1 MPCFGTAALRPEEYR
16 VGRGLLILLLLLPV
30 VAAKAEHITDKLL
43 AGLYE
48 KPDSTEDP
56 ISLLP
61 SGTPLEILNRQG
73 GYAQV
78 RLGDDRTGWVEAHFI
93 SKEKPAK
100 ARLLEAQA
108 KNAELQ
114 RQLVEARARL
124 RLFRDDKGAV
134 PAGQAAS
141 PEPLPAPPH
150 SEEAGP
156 GSNGEPRRVADLE
169 RQLETARRE
178 AKRQIDFEQKR
189 SAVLEAENRRLQE
202 RLEELAAMQA
212 IESASDPG
220 GDWRPWLVSLLAA
233 LLLLSFVA
241 GIAFK
246 NYRIYRRYGKH
257 RL

>member
-1 MPCFGTAALRPEEYR
+1 MR
-16 VGRGLLILLLLLPV
+16 RGLLILLLLLPV
-30 VAAKAEHITDKLL
+30 AAVQGAHITDKLL

-48 KPDSTEDP
+48 KPDSTNDP

-61 SGTPLEILNRQG
+61 SGTPLEILSRQG
-73 GYAQV
+73 GYARV
-78 RLGDDRTGWVEAHFI
+78 RLGDDQTGWVEARFI

-114 RQLVEARARL
+114 RQLVEAQARL
-124 RLFRDDKGAV
+124 RLYKDDRGALS
-134 PAGQAAS
+134 AGQAAVS
-141 PEPLPAPPH
+141 AGPSPAPPQ
-150 SEEAGP
+150 SQAGP
-156 GSNGEPRRVADLE
+156 GNNGEPRRVADLE

-178 AKRQIDFEQKR
+178 AERQIGLEQKR
-189 SAVLEAENRRLQE
+189 SAVLEAENRRLREHQE
-202 RLEELAAMQA
+202 EVAAMLA
-212 IESASDPG
+212 DKSASG
-220 GDWRPWLVSLLAA
+220 RSGDWRPWHVSLLAA

>member
-1 MPCFGTAALRPEEYR
+1 M
-16 VGRGLLILLLLLPV
+16 GRWLLLLLMLLPV
-30 VAAKAEHITDKLL
+30 ATVQGAHVTDKLL

-48 KPDSTEDP
+48 EPDSTDDP

-78 RLGDDRTGWVEAHFI
+78 RLGDDRTGWVEARFI

-114 RQLVEARARL
+114 RQLVEAQARL
-124 RLFRDDKGAV
+124 RLYKDGKGAV
-134 PAGQAAS
+134 SAGQVTVS
-141 PEPLPAPPH
+141 PGPSPAPPQ
-150 SEEAGP
+150 SQAAGP
-156 GSNGEPRRVADLE
+156 GNNGEPRRVADLE
-169 RQLETARRE
+169 RHLETATRE
-178 AKRQIDFEQKR
+178 AERQIDFEQKR
-189 SAVLEAENRRLQE
+189 SAMLEAENRRLRERQE
-202 RLEELAAMQA
+202 EVVAMLADK
-212 IESASDPG
+212 SASG
-220 GDWRPWLVSLLAA
+220 RSGDWRPWHVSLLAA